1 MLNITDNSTGT
12 DSVVEFWECDILKYY
27 SFIKHL
33 ALLIFTVVC
42 IRLDFVCSKFRTALT
57 TLMDL
62 YGSWW
67 LVSSCPGFSSSLASG
82 RASKSRER
90 CSSWSFKIHFGFNER
105 GCLQVVY
112 FTAIFPYFVL
122 FALLIRGVTLD
133 GAYDGIMFYLKPDFS
148 KLVTPQVT
156 IKFTE
161 SYVVFMIVIIVFA
174 LLTFRFGSM
183 LALRSSTLTF
193 LE

>member
-1 MLNITDNSTGT
+1 MG
-12 DSVVEFWECDILKYY
+12 V
-27 SFIKHL
+27 
-33 ALLIFTVVC
+33 
-42 IRLDFVCSKFRTALT
+42 
-57 TLMDL
+57 
-62 YGSWW
+62 
-67 LVSSCPGFSSSLASG
+67 
-82 RASKSRER
+82 
-90 CSSWSFKIHFGFNER
+90 
-105 GCLQVVY
+105 LQVVY